1 MNSISSIALHVTA
14 HDEEF
19 IRNWYRDFELF
30 ADKRIKEVANR
41 VLMRC
46 DQYGFEIEIS
56 KLDLDLGNI
65 SEDDFEQ
72 DFERILEEKLEESL
86 LREILYPSRK
96 EDKRLEEAD
105 YQLEALKQ
113 FLLHGTLSWNMAQRF
128 KNMEELLRSVL
139 KTKAKE
145 FTSFLKSYGHYTSLQ
160 LRMIYQF
167 DDPELFEV
175 VQLLAPAEFSFIRS
189 YIVFLR
195 VKYAE
200 TAQHVRIREEERRTA
215 IWRVVYAYL
224 LNNQSAAF
232 NRKLFVKETIGSLAS
247 HINLSYGEL
256 LHTLTFFL
264 RQGFSSAIPSG
275 LQVILQELKA
285 EEQTVSMSVR
295 VRKPEEWP
303 HILRELKNPKHS
315 IRISETDL
323 DQLRS
328 LLENENQVLLVI
340 KPLRESEIFDLVRL
354 LVPSD
359 APFVIEYAQHLN
371 KQNQSGALQGKAGG
385 EFLLF
390 KWQVIFPL
398 LALSKS
404 SPVNKEYLVWQVF
417 KRLSAR
423 YNVELWKIVSF
434 AYVEISK
441 WKIQSALRELIR
453 RLYAELVQGKTKS
466 EQLQTYDSVEFQFRL
481 LTEQTKLSKEQ
492 VAELKSKLSS
502 SLFRELLL
510 DQLNESTRYRLL
522 AVILPSKAIELSS
535 FMQLLHHSGNGVRI
549 EGKVI
554 GSIQR
559 LKWSFLFDVL
569 EETKSQVFNQETIVQ
584 RVLEKTGAHYNL
596 SLKQLI
602 DYFYLD
608 FRNSN
613 FSLPFNLFKILASIR
628 QKIGTEEEKTQAV
641 EEDAVYSK
649 ALVENK
655 KRLLQ
660 YFTENEQNMPI
671 IHALSLNLEW
681 MKFLVPVLDLVQKI
695 TDFISRK
702 WGVKISEQAVI
713 QLVFSFS
720 KKAGN
725 RSQKELLLELWT
737 LIRKQLSSK
746 QQVTFFKQFVLAG
759 EQESLL
765 RQFQKE
771 MQKDPDNYPEAV
783 DPDNLVPKEEEA
795 DEAEQEK
802 IPEDTQ
808 IGNRFVN
815 NAGLVLV
822 SPFLPRLFS
831 MLELTENGVFKNRD
845 AKIKAIFLMQYAVFG
860 NGEFP
865 EHEMQLNKLLTHF
878 KTGIPIPKRP
888 NLTDEEREI
897 VDGMLQGVLQ
907 NWGRLTNTTV
917 SGLQE
922 GFLRREGSLEEQE
935 NQYVLTVEAKAFD
948 MLLDYVPWNFR
959 TIKFSWMKKAIQVK
973 WR

>member
-14 HDEEF
+14 HDEAF

-56 KLDLDLGNI
+56 KIDLDLGSI
-65 SEDDFEQ
+65 SEEDFEQ

-86 LREILYPSRK
+86 MREILYPSRK

-113 FLLHGTLSWNMAQRF
+113 FLLHGTLPWNMAQRF
-128 KNMEELLRSVL
+128 KNMVELLRSVL
-139 KTKAKE
+139 KSKAKE

-200 TAQHVRIREEERRTA
+200 TTKHTRIREEERRA
-215 IWRVVYAYL
+215 VIWRVVYAYL
-224 LNNQSAAF
+224 LNNQSATF
-232 NRKLFVKETIGSLAS
+232 NRKLFIRETIGSLAS
-247 HINLSYGEL
+247 HINITYGEL
-256 LHTLTFFL
+256 LRTLTFFL
-264 RQGFSSAIPSG
+264 DQGFSSAIPSG

-285 EEQTVSMSVR
+285 DEQTVSMSVR
-295 VRKPEEWP
+295 VRKPEEWH
-303 HILRELKNPKHS
+303 HILREFKNPKNNL
-315 IRISETDL
+315 RLQETDL

-340 KPLRESEIFDLVRL
+340 KPLREPEIFDLVRL

-359 APFVIEYAQHLN
+359 APFVIEYAEHLN
-371 KQNQSGALQGKAGG
+371 KQNHSGALQGKAGG
-385 EFLLF
+385 EFMLF

-404 SPVNKEYLVWQVF
+404 APVNKEYLVWQVF
-417 KRLSAR
+417 KRLAAR

-453 RLYAELVQGKTKS
+453 RLYAELIQGKEKS
-466 EQLQTYDSVEFQFRL
+466 DQLKTYDSVEFQFRL
-481 LTEQTKLSKEQ
+481 LTERTKLSKEQ
-492 VAELKSKLSS
+492 VLELKSKLSS

-510 DQLNESTRYRLL
+510 DQLSESTRYRLL
-522 AVILPSKAIELSS
+522 AIILPSKAIELSS

-569 EETKSQVFNQETIVQ
+569 EETKNQVFNQEAIVQ

-596 SLKQLI
+596 SLTQLI

-608 FRNSN
+608 FRHSN

-628 QKIGTEEEKTQAV
+628 QKIAAEEGKTKQD
-641 EEDAVYSK
+641 EDAAYSK

-660 YFTENEQNMPI
+660 YFSENEQNMPV
-671 IHALSLNLEW
+671 IHALSLHTEW
-681 MKFLVPVLDLVQKI
+681 MKFLVPVLEVVKKM
-695 TDFISRK
+695 TDFIGRK
-702 WGVKISEQAVI
+702 WGTTISEQAVI
-713 QLVFSFS
+713 QLIFSFS
-720 KKAGN
+720 KKSGH
-725 RSQKELLLELWT
+725 RSQKELLLELWM
-737 LIRKQLSSK
+737 LIRKQLSSR
-746 QQVTFFKQFVLAG
+746 QQLAFFKEFIVSG
-759 EQESLL
+759 ERESLL
-765 RQFQKE
+765 LEFQKAL
-771 MQKDPDNYPEAV
+771 QKDPDHFPEAV
-783 DPDNLVPKEEEA
+783 DADNLLPKEEEELIPEE
-795 DEAEQEK
+795 EAEEVQA
-802 IPEDTQ
+802 
-808 IGNRFVN
+808 GGRFVN

-831 MLELTENGVFKNRD
+831 MLELTENGTFKNRE
-845 AKIKAIFLMQYAVFG
+845 AQIKAIFLMQYAVFG
-860 NGEFP
+860 NGEFA
-865 EHEMQLNKLLTHF
+865 EHQMQLNKLLTNF
-878 KTGIPIPKRP
+878 KTGIPIPRRP
-888 NLTDEEREI
+888 NLTDEERET
-897 VDGMLQGVLQ
+897 VDGMLRGVLQ

-917 SGLQE
+917 AGLQE

-935 NQYVLTVEAKAFD
+935 NQYILTVEAKAFD

>member
-14 HDEEF
+14 HDENF
-19 IRNWYRDFELF
+19 IREWYRDFELF

-56 KLDLDLGNI
+56 KLNLDLGSI
-65 SEDDFEQ
+65 PEEDFAQ

-105 YQLEALKQ
+105 YQFEALKQ

-128 KNMEELLRSVL
+128 KNILELFRAVL

-145 FTSFLKSYGHYTSLQ
+145 FTSFLKSYGHYSSLQ
-160 LRMIYQF
+160 LRMIYQL

-195 VKYAE
+195 VKYTE
-200 TAQHVRIREEERRTA
+200 TSRHVQIREEERRMA
-215 IWRVVYAYL
+215 IWRVVYTYL

-256 LHTLTFFL
+256 LHTLTFFIN
-264 RQGFSSAIPSG
+264 QGFSSAIPSG
-275 LQVILQELKA
+275 LQLILQELKA
-285 EEQTVSMSVR
+285 EDQTVSMAVR

-303 HILRELKNPKHS
+303 HILREWKNPKQQLKLHAS
-315 IRISETDL
+315 DL
-323 DQLRS
+323 DQLRN

-340 KPLRESEIFDLVRL
+340 KSLREPEIFDLVRL
-354 LVPSD
+354 LVPAD
-359 APFVIEYAQHLN
+359 APFIIEYAQHLN
-371 KQNQSGALQGKAGG
+371 KQNHGGALQGKAGG

-398 LALSKS
+398 LALSKNA
-404 SPVNKEYLVWQVF
+404 PVNKEYLVWQVF

-434 AYVEISK
+434 AFVEISK

-453 RLYAELVQGKTKS
+453 RLYEELVQGKTKS

-481 LTEQTKLSKEQ
+481 LTERTKLSKEQ
-492 VAELKSKLSS
+492 VTELKSKLSS

-522 AVILPSKAIELSS
+522 AIILPSKALELSS

-569 EETKSQVFNQETIVQ
+569 EETKNQVFNQEIIVQ

-596 SLKQLI
+596 SLRQLI

-628 QKIGTEEEKTQAV
+628 QKILAGTEKTNGEETAV
-641 EEDAVYSK
+641 DPETLIEHQ
-649 ALVENK
+649 

-660 YFTENEQNMPI
+660 YFTENEQNMPV
-671 IHALSLNLEW
+671 IHALSLNAEW
-681 MKFLVPVLDLVQKI
+681 VKFLIPVLDVVKKMI
-695 TDFISRK
+695 GFISRK
-702 WGVKISEQAVI
+702 WGITISEQAII
-713 QLVFSFS
+713 QLIFSFS
-720 KKAGN
+720 KKAGH
-725 RSQKELLLELWT
+725 RTQKELLLELWI
-737 LIRKQLSSK
+737 LIRKQLSSR
-746 QQVTFFKQFVLAG
+746 QQVTFFNEFIRVN
-759 EQESLL
+759 EQETLL
-765 RQFQKE
+765 LELQRELK
-771 MQKDPDNYPEAV
+771 KDPDQYPEAA
-783 DPDNLVPKEEEA
+783 DPEKLLADEEEEEIPEEEA
-795 DEAEQEK
+795 EEARS
-802 IPEDTQ
+802 
-808 IGNRFVN
+808 GSRFIN
-815 NAGLVLV
+815 NAGLVLI

-831 MLELTENGVFKNRD
+831 MLELTENGKFKNRD
-845 AKIKAIFLMQYAVFG
+845 AQIKAIFLMQYAVFG

-865 EHEMQLNKLLTHF
+865 EHQMQLNKLLTNF
-878 KTGIPIPKRP
+878 KTGIPIPRRP
-888 NLTDEEREI
+888 NLTDEERET

-907 NWGRLTNTTV
+907 NWGRLTNTTPA
-917 SGLQE
+917 GLQE

-935 NQYVLTVEAKAFD
+935 ESHLLTVEAKAFD